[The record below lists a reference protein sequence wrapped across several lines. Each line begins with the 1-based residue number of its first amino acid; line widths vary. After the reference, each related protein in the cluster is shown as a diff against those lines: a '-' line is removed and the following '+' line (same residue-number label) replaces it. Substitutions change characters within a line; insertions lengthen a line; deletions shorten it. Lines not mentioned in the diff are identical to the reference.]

1 MDIACY
7 GTCVVEGCYC
17 IYTVYCKLGLC
28 GKTKLEENYRVIV
41 LMIVVS
47 GRYMKREVKV
57 VVVVLVS
64 LIVGR
69 M

>member
-1 MDIACY
+1 VDIACY
-7 GTCVVEGCYC
+7 GTCVVDGRYC
-17 IYTVYCKLGLC
+17 IYTVYRKLGLC
-28 GKTKLEENYRVIV
+28 GRRKLEEKYRVIV

-47 GRYMKREVKV
+47 GRYVTRVVKV
-57 VVVVLVS
+57 VVVKLVS

>member
-1 MDIACY
+1 VDIACY
-7 GTCVVEGCYC
+7 GTCVVEGRYC
-17 IYTVYCKLGLC
+17 IYTVYCKLGLY
-28 GKTKLEENYRVIV
+28 GKRKLEEKYRVIV

-47 GRYMKREVKV
+47 GRYVKRVVKV
-57 VVVVLVS
+57 LVVMLVS